1 MMESLKAGPDVVQP
15 RIQSVARAVRV
26 LEVIAKSTEGLT
38 AVEIAAELNLNR
50 ATVYHL
56 VHTLGSVGY
65 VVQGPE
71 RRFRL
76 ALGLGRLV
84 EGFER
89 QVTSTDFLPLVRAL
103 ADKTG
108 ETAYVAARQGSR
120 FVLLCSVPGHH
131 PVGVATS
138 DVGPIE
144 AGHAR
149 ASGKLLLALAPEE
162 VRDAYLAVHPLT
174 RFTDATITD
183 DAVLRAELAEIVEAG
198 YATEEGEHSTG
209 VSCIAVPLASG
220 PYALAL
226 SAPHDRFRTNFA
238 EYLAVARALASGA

>member
-1 MMESLKAGPDVVQP
+1 MMESPGGEKGIVQP

-26 LEVIAKSTEGLT
+26 LEAIAKSTEGLT
-38 AVEIAAELNLNR
+38 AVEIAAELSLNR

-76 ALGLGRLV
+76 AVGLGRLV

-103 ADKTG
+103 SEKTG
-108 ETAYVAARQGSR
+108 ETTYVAARQGAR

-131 PVGVATS
+131 PVGVAMS
-138 DVGPIE
+138 DIGPIE
-144 AGHAR
+144 AVHAR

-162 VRDAYLAVHPLT
+162 LRDDYLAAHPLT
-174 RFTDATITD
+174 RVTDSTITD
-183 DAVLRAELAEIVEAG
+183 GAVLRAELAAIAEAG
-198 YATEEGEHSTG
+198 YATDEGEYSAG
-209 VSCIAVPLASG
+209 VSCMAVPLADG

-238 EYLAVARALASGA
+238 DYLAVAMAIASRA

>member
-1 MMESLKAGPDVVQP
+1 MELPAAETGEVQP

-26 LEVIAKSTEGLT
+26 LEAIAKSTDGLT
-38 AVEIAAELNLNR
+38 AVEIAAELTLNR

-76 ALGLGRLV
+76 AVGLGRLI

-89 QVTSTDFLPLVRAL
+89 QVTSTDFLPLVREL
-103 ADKTG
+103 SDKTG
-108 ETAYVAARQGSR
+108 ETAYVAARQGTR
-120 FVLLCSVPGHH
+120 LVLLCSVPGHH

-138 DVGPIE
+138 DIGPIE

-149 ASGKLLLALAPEE
+149 ASGKLLLALAPQD
-162 VRDAYLAVHPLT
+162 VRDAYLAAHPLT
-174 RFTDATITD
+174 RVTDATITQ
-183 DAVLRAELAEIVEAG
+183 DAALLAEFATITEAG
-198 YATEEGEHSTG
+198 YATDKGEYSTG
-209 VSCIAVPLASG
+209 VSCLAVPLADG

-226 SAPHDRFRTNFA
+226 SAPHERFQTNFT
-238 EYLAVARALASGA
+238 EYLVTALALAARA